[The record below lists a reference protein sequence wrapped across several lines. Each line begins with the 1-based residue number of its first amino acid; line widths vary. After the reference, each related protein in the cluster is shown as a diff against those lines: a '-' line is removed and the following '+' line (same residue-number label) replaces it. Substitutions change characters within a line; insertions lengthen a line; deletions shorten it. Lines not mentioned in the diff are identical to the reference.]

1 VSKPVP
7 GAARIADRGYQH
19 YTGRRV
25 GGGHAFWTMARGALD
40 RALGRRRKVGFGT
53 VLKYLAVLFAN
64 APIVFTLA
72 TQASNGT
79 TNFSYPDYLSGISL
93 LSILF
98 AALVAPD
105 LLCPDRR
112 ERVLTLYFAAPITRL
127 QYLLANAAAL
137 TALMLAI
144 TLLPLL
150 AYFVGAAVL
159 SGSALG
165 YAGDHTGDLWHLLL
179 GGTLAAGYY
188 AALALL
194 AAGFND
200 RRAYAAAAFLGTL
213 LVSAAAS
220 AILSQ
225 GMRFGGH
232 ERFALLDLLQL
243 PIRATRWLFGVPPEV
258 ANANRIPPYIPTVD
272 GVAYVGMTLALIV
285 LAIGAVVWHYLRSA
299 D

>member
-1 VSKPVP
+1 MSKPVP

-150 AYFVGAAVL
+150 LYFVGTTVL

-165 YAGDHTGDLWHLLL
+165 YAGGHKADLWHLLI
-179 GGTLAAGYY
+179 GGTLAGGYY

-220 AILSQ
+220 VILSQ

-243 PIRATRWLFGVPPEV
+243 PVRVTRWLFGVPPEV
-258 ANANRIPPYIPTVD
+258 TIPNRTPPYIPTVD
-272 GVAYVGMTLALIV
+272 GSVYFGLTVALIV
-285 LAIGAVVWHYLRSA
+285 VAIGAVVWHYLRSV

>member
-1 VSKPVP
+1 MNGTAP
-7 GAARIADRGYQH
+7 GAGRIVDRGYQH
-19 YTGRRV
+19 YTGRRL
-25 GGGHAFWTMARGALD
+25 GGGHAFWTLTRGALD
-40 RALGRRRKVGFGT
+40 RALGRRRKVSVAT
-53 VLKYLAVLFAN
+53 VLKYLAVLVAN
-64 APIVFTLA
+64 VPIVFNLA
-72 TQASNGT
+72 TQMT
-79 TNFSYPDYLSGISL
+79 TGNVNFSYPDYLSAISL

-98 AALVAPD
+98 ATLVAPD

-137 TALMLAI
+137 SALMLAI

-150 AYFVGAAVL
+150 LYFVGSTVL
-159 SGSALG
+159 SGSAIG
-165 YAGDHTGDLWHLLL
+165 YAGAHKADLGHLLL

-213 LVSAAAS
+213 LVSAAA
-220 AILSQ
+220 AAVLSQ

-243 PIRATRWLFGVPPEV
+243 PIRVTRWLFGVAPEV
-258 ANANRIPPYIPTVD
+258 ALPNRTPPYIPTVD
-272 GVAYVGMTLALIV
+272 GSVYFGLTLALIV
-285 LAIGAVVWHYLRSA
+285 VSIGAVVWHYLRVL

>member
-1 VSKPVP
+1 MSKPMP

-150 AYFVGAAVL
+150 LYFVGTTVL

-165 YAGDHTGDLWHLLL
+165 YAGGHKADLWHLLI
-179 GGTLAAGYY
+179 GGTLAGGYY

-220 AILSQ
+220 VILSQ

-243 PIRATRWLFGVPPEV
+243 PVRVTRWLFGVPPEV
-258 ANANRIPPYIPTVD
+258 TIPNRTPPYIPTVD
-272 GVAYVGMTLALIV
+272 GSVYFGLTVALIV
-285 LAIGAVVWHYLRSA
+285 VAIGAVVWHYLRSV